1 MNARDQKEDKLTLD
15 LLDAIQE
22 RDDISQRHLAEQ
34 MGVALGLANAYLKR
48 CVKKGLIKINNAP
61 ANRYLYYLTPK
72 GFSEKARL
80 TAEFLSTSLALVRE
94 ARSDYNELFKR
105 LAAEDRSN
113 IMLAGI
119 SDLTEIA
126 YLRALEQ
133 GVKLNCVW
141 QPNAETSQFFSSK
154 VIDDE
159 AQLEKMITEGLLD
172 VAVITSMEQ
181 TSELVSTLANY
192 LPSDRV
198 VLPDFL
204 NDLTYRVESN
214 NEQLI

>member
-1 MNARDQKEDKLTLD
+1 
-15 LLDAIQE
+15 
-22 RDDISQRHLAEQ
+22 